1 MYFEIE
7 QPPENKE
14 VSPEVEQPP
23 ENKEVSPEKQLG
35 ACEEMWEYDRSFDQ
49 DEQKIEQPPENK
61 EVSPEITFSDEAN
74 VPMLAVETIFP
85 HEVEQPSLIPETIF
99 PHEVEQPS
107 LIQETIFPHE
117 VEQPSLIPEEERRRC
132 QILESRLDEQRRKNK
147 VIPTKKYKKQSKAK
161 ITEAYLK
168 KYNKRN
174 VASLRKRLVKWK
186 ARTGCNTVSI
196 TLLEGNIIYS
206 GPPELEKFGRIKKVR
221 KAFLGLLPKPK
232 PESYHYDIKKGWEEA
247 SINAKRKMVVDII
260 THQLHHHFVTLK
272 CTTTSQCLHFRYLEH
287 FKSYY

>member
-35 ACEEMWEYDRSFDQ
+35 AS
-49 DEQKIEQPPENK
+49 
-61 EVSPEITFSDEAN
+61 
-74 VPMLAVETIFP
+74 MLAVETIFP
-85 HEVEQPSLIPETIF
+85 HEVGQPSLIPETIF

-161 ITEAYLK
+161 ITEAYRK

-232 PESYHYDIKKGWEEA
+232 PESYDYDIKKGWEEA